1 MYRKEVN
8 AQSPLRILERSIHGG
23 LGRGNLGVVLAPA
36 GVGKSACLVQIGLD
50 DLLREKTVLHV
61 AVGQTVEHVSTWYDV
76 LFDDLAEQVDLAD
89 RGGVRESI
97 GHHRV
102 IRAFPEGGFGP
113 QRLEEVLAQLAGS
126 LQLRPSA
133 ILVDGFAWTAPGCTA
148 AVEAL
153 KGIARRIG
161 AELWMTAQTPRGYD
175 VAHPRTLTPPCEPC
189 AALIDVALF
198 LEPHGSHVGVRLVK
212 DFGDAPPA
220 DALLSLHTDTLRLVK
235 EGDAAAPVKLP
246 ARSHT
251 LLALGSVGAEA
262 EFGACAE
269 RWGLSELN
277 FTFQGRGELARVRGL
292 VELSADE
299 LRLGE
304 VSSAYLKAHMH
315 RTYPDTAEVKHVLQA
330 IWHQVS
336 TAGEVFSVGTLK
348 PDATAAGGTGWAV
361 ELARHWKKPV
371 HVFDQEKQR
380 WFDWNGREWAEEEPP
395 VITRERFAGSGTRS
409 LSDAGKEAIR
419 ALFERS
425 FGKR

>member
-50 DLLREKTVLHV
+50 DLMREKAILHV
-61 AVGQTVEHVSTWYDV
+61 AAGQTVEHVSTWYDV
-76 LFDDLAEQVDLAD
+76 LFDDLADQAALAD
-89 RGGVRESI
+89 RDGVRESV
-97 GHHRV
+97 GRHRV
-102 IRAFPEGGFGP
+102 IRAFPEGGLTP
-113 QRLEEVLAQLAGS
+113 ERLDEALSQVERT

-133 ILVDGFAWTAPGCTA
+133 ILVDGFDWAGPGSAA
-148 AVEAL
+148 AVLAI
-153 KGIARRIG
+153 KAAARRAG

-175 VAHPRTLTPPCEPC
+175 VKGPRTLTPPCEPC
-189 AALIDVALF
+189 DALIDVALF
-198 LEPHGSHVGVRLVK
+198 LEPHGSHVEVRLVK

-220 DALLSLHTDTLRLVK
+220 DALLSLHADTLRLVK
-235 EGDAAAPVKLP
+235 EGEAAAPVALP

-251 LLALGSVGAEA
+251 LLALGSAGAEA

-269 RWGLSELN
+269 RWGLSEIN
-277 FTFQGRGELARVRGL
+277 FTFGGRDGMARTRGL
-292 VELSADE
+292 LELSEDE

-304 VSSAYLKAHMH
+304 VSAAYLKAHMH
-315 RTYPDTAEVKHVLQA
+315 RTYPDSPVVKHVLQA

-348 PDATAAGGTGWAV
+348 PDSTAQGGTGWAV

-371 HVFDQEKQR
+371 HVFDQDRQR
-380 WFDWNGREWAEEEPP
+380 WFAWNGREWAEEAPP
-395 VITRERFAGSGTRS
+395 AVTRERFAGCGTRS
-409 LSDAGKEAIR
+409 LTEAGKEAIR